1 MKNWYV
7 VVIYYYNV
15 YIYVYGDSK
24 ALDALDNKFLTSML
38 THARTT
44 IAMT

>member
-1 MKNWYV
+1 LAA
-7 VVIYYYNV
+7 VIYLKDADL
-15 YIYVYGDSK
+15 YIYGDSE

>member
-1 MKNWYV
+1 MQRYIN
-7 VVIYYYNV
+7 IY
-15 YIYVYGDSK
+15 IYGDSK
-24 ALDALDNKFLTSML
+24 ALDALDHKFLTSML